1 MAGHAWT
8 VDKNQ
13 LIPSENFKVINWL
26 EKSDSQL
33 PDTEFTCQGF
43 TINADECRK
52 RAILSE
58 SLLDKYEDFLSR
70 FDFLG
75 IPQIPIPALDE
86 DHPGTWVKVDEDQ
99 NETAAVAYQVIPGTI
114 NPNGSGLDGDS
125 ICKIVHKLPRR

>member
-1 MAGHAWT
+1 MKT
-8 VDKNQ
+8 
-13 LIPSENFKVINWL
+13 F
-26 EKSDSQL
+26 
-33 PDTEFTCQGF
+33 F
-43 TINADECRK
+43 
-52 RAILSE
+52 
-58 SLLDKYEDFLSR
+58 R

-125 ICKIVHKLPRR
+125 EHANWYTITTTIMVIFIIPLTRA